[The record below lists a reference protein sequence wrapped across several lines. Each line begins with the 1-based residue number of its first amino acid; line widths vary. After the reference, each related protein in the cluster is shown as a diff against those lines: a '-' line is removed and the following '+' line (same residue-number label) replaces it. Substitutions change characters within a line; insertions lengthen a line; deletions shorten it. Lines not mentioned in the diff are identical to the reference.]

1 MTNSKLDI
9 GDFGEDLATEY
20 LMSIGFEILERN
32 WRHRHWEIDIIA
44 KEGDTTVF
52 IEVKTRKSTT
62 YGLPEEG
69 LTKKKLKTIIAA
81 GAEYLEK
88 YPNWDVRYDC
98 VSILLHGKD
107 VKDLLHIR
115 DVYI

>member
-1 MTNSKLDI
+1 MNSNLDI
-9 GDFGEDLATEY
+9 GEFGEDLAVEY
-20 LMSIGFEILERN
+20 LESKGFEILERN
-32 WRHRHWEIDIIA
+32 WRYKHWELDIIC

-52 IEVKTRKSTT
+52 VEVKTRKSTK

-81 GAEYLEK
+81 GAEYLHK
-88 YPNWDVRYDC
+88 NPNWDIRYDC
-98 VSILLHGKD
+98 VSILLEGKK

-115 DVYI
+115 DVYL